1 MWSLCPLCR
10 GHASAARA
18 GSHVPTWLWDD
29 IMPVQVVFAAG
40 SQILAAATA
49 WCAESVSC

>member
-1 MWSLCPLCR
+1 MAALPALPGARQR
-10 GHASAARA
+10 GKA
-18 GSHVPTWLWDD
+18 GCYVPAWLWDG

-49 WCAESVSC
+49 WCAEGV